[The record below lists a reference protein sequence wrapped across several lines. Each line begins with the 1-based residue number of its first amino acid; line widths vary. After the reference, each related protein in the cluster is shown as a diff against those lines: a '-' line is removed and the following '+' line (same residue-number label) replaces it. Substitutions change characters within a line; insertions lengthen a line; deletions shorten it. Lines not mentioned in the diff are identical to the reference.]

1 MPTTTI
7 TTNRAGGTQTTTV
20 VVGNRKATT
29 VIVRSPVGDEEGAP
43 PPPVVCSAAAI
54 QDERH
59 GFCVPYEVRQSSIA
73 GLGIFATEPISRGTL
88 IWKYS
93 AKIVKEHPDE
103 ASLLASLDSLPSDAE
118 RLELLEHVY
127 GWNGCIHEIL
137 DDGKYWNHGTLEK
150 GQNTGDHPDGSP
162 PGDGVSSYAL
172 CEYSQRLLALDSDD
186 LLRPDGKFS
195 VHIHQQHLQRVWLS
209 LARTSA
215 YCKGASLT
223 CSRLTGSQVISRREQ
238 SCWTTIRAMMSC
250 RGLNLCVHSTELH
263 RATL

>member
-43 PPPVVCSAAAI
+43 PPPVVCSAAAAI

-118 RLELLEHVY
+118 RLELLEHV
-127 GWNGCIHEIL
+127 
-137 DDGKYWNHGTLEK
+137 
-150 GQNTGDHPDGSP
+150 
-162 PGDGVSSYAL
+162 
-172 CEYSQRLLALDSDD
+172 
-186 LLRPDGKFS
+186 
-195 VHIHQQHLQRVWLS
+195 
-209 LARTSA
+209 
-215 YCKGASLT
+215 
-223 CSRLTGSQVISRREQ
+223 
-238 SCWTTIRAMMSC
+238 
-250 RGLNLCVHSTELH
+250 
-263 RATL
+263 